1 MLTSV
6 LELRFCSCEH
16 GLVWHSQVGEQR
28 TTARIIQGSLWVL
41 WFTGRESPERENN
54 SPVHPATIRSN
65 WLSSW
70 IGEVKFEPAAAPGCD
85 DVQEI
90 EWRRK

>member
-6 LELRFCSCEH
+6 LELRFCSWEH
-16 GLVWHSQVGEQR
+16 ALVWHSRVGKQK
-28 TTARIIQGSLWVL
+28 TLARIIQGSLWVL
-41 WFTGRESPERENN
+41 LWFTGRESLEREDN
-54 SPVHPATIRSN
+54 SPVHPAIIRSN

-70 IGEVKFEPAAAPGCD
+70 IGEVNFEPAAAPGCD

-90 EWRRK
+90 K

>member
-6 LELRFCSCEH
+6 LELRFCSCEQ
-16 GLVWHSQVGEQR
+16 GLVWHSRVGEER

-54 SPVHPATIRSN
+54 SPVHPATDLTYYGRIKSLN
-65 WLSSW
+65 SST
-70 IGEVKFEPAAAPGCD
+70 
-85 DVQEI
+85 
-90 EWRRK
+90 